1 MPAVDRFSSPI
12 PESAIPVRFTVEQ
25 FDRLL
30 ASGEF
35 AEGGDRRTVLHRGEI
50 QRMTPPNP
58 PHDDVI
64 GLLTAWA
71 FRCQT
76 EVPTEFEVRVQLSMD
91 LRDQASVPSPDL
103 MLVRPQSYSQH
114 RPTAADTYL
123 LIEVSDSSLSHD
135 LGDKMR
141 LYAEAGVLEYWV
153 IDIPHRSLV
162 VHTEPRDG
170 RYCNVRTMDEGQTV
184 SPGTLPGLTLRPTS
198 LFR

>member
-1 MPAVDRFSSPI
+1 MPAVDRFTSPI
-12 PESAIPVRFTVEQ
+12 PESATPVRFTVEQ

-35 AEGGDRRTVLHRGEI
+35 AEGGDRRTLLHRGEI

-64 GLLTAWA
+64 GLLTAWV
-71 FRCQT
+71 FRCQA
-76 EVPTEFEVRVQLSMD
+76 EVSTEFEVRVQLSMD

-103 MLVRPQSYSQH
+103 MLVRPQSYSQR
-114 RPTAADTYL
+114 RPTAGDTYL
-123 LIEVSDSSLSHD
+123 LIEVADSSLSHD

-170 RYCNVRTMDEGQTV
+170 RYCNVRTMGEGQTV